1 MALQQADQAAT
12 VLKCRPISMMVQSTC
27 SNVQSTCSNPRLNA
41 LTQDRISQRSTK
53 ASFLFHHAQPVAFLK
68 PLNGRG
74 PRLVIQHG
82 NQS

>member
-1 MALQQADQAAT
+1 LQEFRRF
-12 VLKCRPISMMVQSTC
+12 LFPIKRFRIFHG
-27 SNVQSTCSNPRLNA
+27 RLNA

>member
-27 SNVQSTCSNPRLNA
+27 SNPRLNA

-53 ASFLFHHAQPVAFLK
+53 TSFLFHRARPVAFLK

>member
-1 MALQQADQAAT
+1 
-12 VLKCRPISMMVQSTC
+12 
-27 SNVQSTCSNPRLNA
+27 